1 MSVPPEL
8 QGRLHGMGDAV
19 KAAEMAAYHKTD
31 RSFLGVPA
39 LLLDEMARDLRRGM
53 TLPERLETAQALWNS
68 DTHEG
73 RILAAKLLTQAR
85 IRPDD
90 TPVWDMIVAWVP
102 QFDSWAL
109 ADHVAIAGAKRLQ
122 AVPARLNEVE
132 TWTTDSNLWVRR
144 AALVMTLPWARLAHP
159 KAADL
164 AVRERVLGWAAGYVE
179 DRDRFIQK
187 AVAWWLRDLS
197 RRDPARV
204 RAFLDG
210 PGAALTQAAR
220 TEAERLMG
228 PGAPGDQVSEPQS
241 QSSGF

>member
-1 MSVPPEL
+1 MTVSADL
-8 QGRLHGMGDAV
+8 LAGLHAIGDAD

-31 RSFLGVPA
+31 RSFLGVSA
-39 LLLDEMARDLRRGM
+39 LVLDEMARDLRRSM
-53 TLPERLETAQALWNS
+53 TLGDRLDAAQTLWDS
-68 DTHEG
+68 DIHEG

-90 TPVWDMIVAWVP
+90 TSAWNMIVGWVP

-122 AVPARLNEVE
+122 AMPSRLNQVAA
-132 TWTTDSNLWVRR
+132 WTTDPNLWVRR

-164 AVRERVLGWAAGYVE
+164 AVREQVLGWAAGYVE

-197 RRDPARV
+197 RRDPVRA

-210 PGAALTQAAR
+210 PGAKLSKAAR
-220 TEAERLMG
+220 TEAQRLIG
-228 PGAPGDQVSEPQS
+228 PANKVSN
-241 QSSGF
+241 